1 MIAFL
6 SYVIILQVLI
16 PISLY
21 VSLEFVKMCQI
32 YFITQDRD
40 LYYEESDQPMVCR
53 ALNISEDLGQVEMVF
68 SDKTGTLTENQM
80 IFRWLF
86 AVVVRYHPS
95 AMYEVLSY
103 FSIAIEGCSRG
114 SLPFTH
120 VYIITDVARSAE
132 LTILTVRTT

>member
-1 MIAFL
+1 MYPRSLFQIQQSAIYQGVIAFL

-32 YFITQDRD
+32 YFITQDVD

-80 IFRWLF
+80 IFRCENCKRL
-86 AVVVRYHPS
+86 
-95 AMYEVLSY
+95 
-103 FSIAIEGCSRG
+103 
-114 SLPFTH
+114 
-120 VYIITDVARSAE
+120 ARPPW
-132 LTILTVRTT
+132 